1 MSDEADLSTD
11 TAPVAG
17 RVGSVLLSVRH
28 LTKTYGP
35 VHAVD
40 DVSLDV
46 YENEIIGVVG
56 DNGAGKSTF
65 ISCLIGYDHA
75 DAGEVYFRG
84 ERVNLSSPAV
94 ARRALGVE
102 VIFQDLALAPDL
114 TVWQN
119 LYLGQE
125 LRRGRLFL
133 DRATM
138 RSRSDAVL
146 QSLGT
151 KIRATDFV
159 GALSGGERQMTAVA
173 RALLFDRDILF
184 MDEPTA
190 AVSAEKAED
199 VLNLIM
205 RLKARGKTILL
216 ISHRLEDVLRVCDR
230 IAVFVNG
237 RLPYVKPASELDVE
251 KLAHLMFQSKITE
264 SPNVG

>member
-1 MSDEADLSTD
+1 MSDEDDVSAN
-11 TAPVAG
+11 TASAAG
-17 RVGSVLLSVRH
+17 QIGSALLSVRH
-28 LTKTYGP
+28 LTKSYGP
-35 VHAVD
+35 VRAVD

-46 YENEIIGVVG
+46 FENEIIGIVG

-65 ISCLIGYDHA
+65 ISCLIGYDHS

-94 ARRALGVE
+94 ARKALGVE

-125 LRRGRLFL
+125 LRRGRFFL

-205 RLKARGKTILL
+205 TLKARGKTILL
-216 ISHRLEDVLRVCDR
+216 ISHRLEDVLRVSDR
-230 IAVFVNG
+230 IAIFVNG
-237 RLPYVKPASELDVE
+237 QLPYVEPASELDVE
-251 KLAHLMFQSKITE
+251 KLAHLMFQTNIVANA
-264 SPNVG
+264 NVS